1 MNKIKFTHLCSKII
15 ECANFLTQDNDKY
28 PNSNNVHCSVCGNR
42 FVTIDLS
49 AIN

>member
-1 MNKIKFTHLCSKII
+1 MNKIKFTHFCSKNF

-28 PNSNNVHCSVCGNR
+28 RNSNNVYCSICGNR
-42 FVTIDLS
+42 LVTIDLS